1 MVETS
6 ESKWNGRGFSNGLRW
21 KWLGLLAFIVVLVI
35 VVAGLAT
42 SCQSSKP
49 SASGLCNDKLTQME
63 QNGNTQ
69 VMLQQHQNMM
79 EQMRVGLSPQ
89 MQQLMDNDPMWKL
102 MRSADFTQ
110 MMQDQQQQI
119 DRSLAAAA
127 TCGAP

>member
-1 MVETS
+1 
-6 ESKWNGRGFSNGLRW
+6 
-21 KWLGLLAFIVVLVI
+21 
-35 VVAGLAT
+35 
-42 SCQSSKP
+42 
-49 SASGLCNDKLTQME
+49 ME
-63 QNGNTQ
+63 QNGNTE
-69 VMLQQHQNMM
+69 VMLQHHQNMM

-102 MRSADFTQ
+102 MRSGDFTQ